1 MLIVDFCPKLG
12 KAND

>member
-1 MLIVDFCPKLG
+1 MLIVDFCPELG